1 MPPVSS
7 RVGAALVIGLVV
19 VAGCAL
25 PADEEG
31 FNEAFCEADVA
42 LEVAVTEILEIEDR
56 EEWVSATREAM
67 LVFRDDLAR
76 LPAWEPAREAKV
88 TLANA
93 VEAVLDL
100 VGSGAAGTL
109 IETAQWEDTIAT
121 MLSAREALRRV
132 AGPCLSL

>member
-7 RVGAALVIGLVV
+7 RVGAALIIGLV

-25 PADEEG
+25 PANEEG

-42 LEVAVTEILEIEDR
+42 LEGAVTEILEIQDR

-76 LPAWEPAREAKV
+76 LPAWEPARDAKV

-100 VGSGAAGTL
+100 VESGAAGTL
-109 IETAQWEDTIAT
+109 IETAQWEDTIGS
-121 MLSAREALRRV
+121 MLEAREALRRV